1 MNFGMKN
8 TLMRLTLLALI
19 LGASM
24 SALAGWFGF
33 GRSEKWKEEVLL
45 SNGQIIVIEREQINE
60 GGGDEWAFNRS
71 GTKPKEY
78 LIRFEYPMGSGK
90 KVEWR
95 SSKMDSF
102 RWPELPLVFEV
113 ESGQLTVFT
122 LVAISNACEIYSK
135 YAYRNGAWVEVVLSD
150 QFDPRPTNLFFGNRK
165 DMPSLLNLS
174 EKGKRNSG
182 SGYRRALKQ
191 VGPNKKVCG

>member
-1 MNFGMKN
+1 MKH
-8 TLMRLTLLALI
+8 TFMRLTLLVLI
-19 LGASM
+19 FGASM
-24 SALAGWFGF
+24 GALAGWFGF
-33 GRSEKWKEEVLL
+33 GRSEKWTEEVLL
-45 SNGQIIVIEREQINE
+45 RDGQIIVIEREQINE
-60 GGGDEWAFNRS
+60 GGGDEWASNRS

-78 LIRFEYPMGSGK
+78 RIRIDFPVGSGK
-90 KVEWR
+90 KIEWR

-102 RWPELPLVFEV
+102 RWPEVPLVFEV

-135 YAYRNGAWVEVVLSD
+135 YAYRDGGWVEVLLPD
-150 QFDPRPTNLFFGNRK
+150 QFDPRPTNLLFGNRK